1 LCHDLKMNFT
11 AEHSLYMLNKKIIQC
26 KLCPRLSNYINRVGE
41 IKVKRFLDEHY
52 WAKPLQGFGDA
63 KAKLLVI
70 GLAPAAHGGN
80 RTGRMFTGDDSGN
93 WLAKAMFE
101 TRFANMPTSQSSNDG
116 LILKDVYITA
126 VVRCAPPLNKPSL
139 VEISNCSQHLLAELN
154 ILNNTK
160 VILTL
165 GKIAFDTFRK
175 TSNLSELTFYH
186 GARYSIA
193 SGKTLLVSYH
203 PSRHNTNTGKLTWQ
217 MWINIFK
224 TARSIITDK

>member
-1 LCHDLKMNFT
+1 MNFT

-26 KLCPRLSNYINRVGE
+26 NLCPRLSNYINRVGQM
-41 IKVKRFLDEHY
+41 KVKRFLDEHY

-80 RTGRMFTGDDSGN
+80 RTGRMFTGDDSGD

-101 TRFANMPTSQSSNDG
+101 TALANIPTSQSSNDG

-175 TSNLSELTFYH
+175 ISNLSRLTFYH
-186 GARYSIA
+186 GACYSIA

-224 TARSIITDK
+224 IARSIITDK

>member
-1 LCHDLKMNFT
+1 
-11 AEHSLYMLNKKIIQC
+11 
-26 KLCPRLSNYINRVGE
+26 
-41 IKVKRFLDEHY
+41 
-52 WAKPLQGFGDA
+52 
-63 KAKLLVI
+63 
-70 GLAPAAHGGN
+70 
-80 RTGRMFTGDDSGN
+80 
-93 WLAKAMFE
+93 
-101 TRFANMPTSQSSNDG
+101 
-116 LILKDVYITA
+116 LKDVYITA